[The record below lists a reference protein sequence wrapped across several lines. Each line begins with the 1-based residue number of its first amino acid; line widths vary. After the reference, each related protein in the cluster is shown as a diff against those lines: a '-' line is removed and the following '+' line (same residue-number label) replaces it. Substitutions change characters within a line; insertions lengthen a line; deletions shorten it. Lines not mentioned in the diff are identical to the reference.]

1 MKLINQIWA
10 KYDTD
15 LSGELDY
22 KQTKRYVKDTIGC
35 IPDEIFCHVFN
46 LFDKDNSGTIDKH
59 EMVEFINMITKES
72 EAQN

>member
-15 LSGELDY
+15 HSGELDY
-22 KQTKRYVKDTIGC
+22 KQTKKYVKDTIGG
-35 IPDEIFCHVFN
+35 IPDEIFSNVFD

-59 EMVEFINMITKES
+59 EMVNFIDMINKEA
-72 EAQN
+72 EQHQ